1 MKTDFFGQRPS
12 VDEEENTSVLKN
24 TQATDEESYWTALLV
39 QGEYAP
45 DAQADNYTSDSWWD
59 GPSSTSQDYLVIDDT
74 VVSNSQDWTMA
85 KEHFDNDQSVEL
97 SVTGCNRGGLLVS
110 WNSLRGFVPASQ
122 LVDFPIDVNDTARRS
137 LLSRYIAKEL
147 RLRVIEI
154 DEVTNRLI
162 FSERAAQAQPGQ
174 RAQVLSTL
182 EEGQISEGTIT
193 NLCDFGAFVDLGGV
207 EGLIHISELSWGRV
221 NHPRDVLKS
230 GEQVKVHIMSID
242 ADDERIALS
251 LKRLQPDPWATV
263 EQRYQVDQEVQGVIT
278 NVVDFGAFA
287 CIEEGLEGL
296 IHISE
301 LAEGQFLHPRNVVQE
316 GETVTARIL
325 NIDGKSR
332 RLGLTLRQPSSE

>member
-1 MKTDFFGQRPS
+1 MTADFWSQQSSVDSDEAPS
-12 VDEEENTSVLKN
+12 VINSQPNE
-24 TQATDEESYWTALLV
+24 EESYWTALLV

-45 DAQADNYTSDSWWD
+45 DVQSDSYGGDSWWD
-59 GPSSTSQDYLVIDDT
+59 GPSSTSSDYRVIEDT
-74 VVSNSQDWTMA
+74 AVSSQKDWRMA
-85 KEHFDNDQSVEL
+85 EDHFDNDQTVEL
-97 SVTGCNRGGLLVS
+97 NVTGCNRGGLLVS

-122 LVDFPIDVNDTARRS
+122 LVDFPIDVNDAARRS
-137 LLSRYIAKEL
+137 LLSRYISKSL
-147 RLRVIEI
+147 NLRVIEI
-154 DEVTNRLI
+154 DAPTNRLI
-162 FSERAAQAQPGQ
+162 FSERAAQALPGQ
-174 RAQVLSTL
+174 RAQVLSVLT
-182 EEGQISEGTIT
+182 EGQSCQGTVT

-230 GEQVKVHIMSID
+230 GQEVQVHIMSID

-263 EQRYQVDQEVQGVIT
+263 EQRYQIDQEVDGIIT

-316 GETVTARIL
+316 GDRITARIL

-332 RLGLTLRQPSSE
+332 RLGLTLRQKSADE